1 MLTFE
6 SRTSSPLQQR
16 EWELS
21 YSLRIIGAL
30 RLPLLFRRVLLC
42 HPMEGILR
50 HRRRSRTRGGGG
62 RWGDGERRLVCQFR
76 SESSELAVAQHCGL
90 CSLAKGCLLQAAG
103 SGLRRP
109 ASGEL
114 RRRRWERKQEER
126 GNIQKVP
133 SGTEL
138 PHKQER

>member
-30 RLPLLFRRVLLC
+30 RLPLLFNHAAASFCAIRWKGSSV
-42 HPMEGILR
+42 
-50 HRRRSRTRGGGG
+50 SGG
-62 RWGDGERRLVCQFR
+62 RVGPAAAEAAGAPARLSVPIR
-76 SESSELAVAQHCGL
+76 DESSELAAPRHRGL
-90 CSLAKGCLLQAAG
+90 CSLAKGCWFWPPQAGWWRDKAEG
-103 SGLRRP
+103 
-109 ASGEL
+109 
-114 RRRRWERKQEER
+114 RKQEER

-133 SGTEL
+133 SGKEL
-138 PHKQER
+138 PRKQRDANG